1 MIAYGKSLLFS
12 NPGSKTERRDLT
24 VSVSDDGGRTW
35 PKRTLVAPGPAAYS
49 DLVILH
55 HGELGLLWE
64 RGNSGGIVFRA
75 LPLAALVKGTAA
87 PPKP

>member
-49 DLVILH
+49 DLVILP

-64 RGNSGGIVFRA
+64 RGNSGGIVFKP